1 MRTAAVA
8 LGEQIITRESELDA
22 HFRSGAADAGD
33 DPPDHLGDRR
43 ALRAIARG
51 SIPRTHLA
59 TRASLTEI
67 QLAKYQ
73 TLRGYD
79 AGGANPVHKH

>member
-1 MRTAAVA
+1 MHATAADGRHAPWGV
-8 LGEQIITRESELDA
+8 
-22 HFRSGAADAGD
+22 
-33 DPPDHLGDRR
+33 HL
-43 ALRAIARG
+43 
-51 SIPRTHLA
+51 RTHLA

-79 AGGANPVHKH
+79 AGGTNPVHKY

>member
-1 MRTAAVA
+1 MSFETAQVQRPD
-8 LGEQIITRESELDA
+8 LRCGESELDA
-22 HFRSGAADAGD
+22 HFRSGAADAD
-33 DPPDHLGDRR
+33 TIDRITSEI
-43 ALRAIARG
+43 AALYGQLRAVHL
-51 SIPRTHLA
+51 RTHLA

-79 AGGANPVHKH
+79 AATNPVHKH

>member
-1 MRTAAVA
+1 MVNCT
-8 LGEQIITRESELDA
+8 GQ
-22 HFRSGAADAGD
+22 
-33 DPPDHLGDRR
+33 
-43 ALRAIARG
+43 LRAV
-51 SIPRTHLA
+51 PLRTNLA

-79 AGGANPVHKH
+79 AVGSNPVHKH

>member
-1 MRTAAVA
+1 VRPSPR
-8 LGEQIITRESELDA
+8 ISRRESEFDA
-22 HFRSGAADAGD
+22 LFRSSAAGADTI
-33 DPPDHLGDRR
+33 DRITSEI
-43 ALRAIARG
+43 AALYGQLRAVHL
-51 SIPRTHLA
+51 RTHLA

-79 AGGANPVHKH
+79 AGGTNPVHKH